1 MKKQDMKAAI
11 REFLSRSLRGHT
23 LNDDDDIFS
32 LGLVHSLFTVQII
45 LFIEKNF
52 QVELEVS
59 ELKTEQIATVNK
71 TPVNGPPPCRF
82 LTLPYATRSQVPNR
96 SR

>member
-45 LFIEKNF
+45 LIEKNF

-71 TPVNGPPPCRF
+71 IVELIQRQTG
-82 LTLPYATRSQVPNR
+82 LE
-96 SR
+96 

>member
-71 TPVNGPPPCRF
+71 IVELIQRQT
-82 LTLPYATRSQVPNR
+82 
-96 SR
+96 

>member
-1 MKKQDMKAAI
+1 
-11 REFLSRSLRGHT
+11 
-23 LNDDDDIFS
+23 DIFS

-71 TPVNGPPPCRF
+71 IVELIQRQTG
-82 LTLPYATRSQVPNR
+82 LE
-96 SR
+96 

>member
-1 MKKQDMKAAI
+1 MKAAI

-23 LNDDDDIFS
+23 LNDDDDIFFLS
-32 LGLVHSLFTVQII
+32 GLVHSLFTVQII

-71 TPVNGPPPCRF
+71 IVEPHSATNRPGVN
-82 LTLPYATRSQVPNR
+82 YVH
-96 SR
+96 